1 MYYNMPFAQTDLGG
15 GNQGK
20 QPSLFGSMDG
30 GNDRAT
36 SRKYLARAFGNMN
49 NTGLGTSPLLYSK
62 NVLGP
67 FRTAYNA
74 GDVITNNN
82 EPTNIKYGALSNQVG
97 GNNLSR
103 LQVRG
108 DGNSG
113 QNGKAMY
120 SGNPKFV
127 HAGSD
132 YIRFKK
138 LQALNR
144 NFNDTGFG
152 GANNHQE
159 QHAINRV
166 RK

>member
-1 MYYNMPFAQTDLGG
+1 MLFDKNSLGG
-15 GNQGK
+15 KSNIG
-20 QPSLFGSMDG
+20 QPMLHGSMDG
-30 GNDRAT
+30 WNDRAV
-36 SRKYLARAFGNMN
+36 SRKYLARAFGNMYN
-49 NTGLGTSPLLYSK
+49 SGLSSSPLLYTN

-74 GDVITNNN
+74 GDVITNENV
-82 EPTNIKYGALSNQVG
+82 PTNIIYGRESNQVS

-108 DGNSG
+108 DGISG
-113 QNGKAMY
+113 QNGSAMY

-138 LQALNR
+138 LQALNK
-144 NFNDTGFG
+144 NFNDWTYG
-152 GANNHQE
+152 GANNSQA

>member
-1 MYYNMPFAQTDLGG
+1 M
-15 GNQGK
+15 
-20 QPSLFGSMDG
+20 S
-30 GNDRAT
+30 
-36 SRKYLARAFGNMN
+36 
-49 NTGLGTSPLLYSK
+49 
-62 NVLGP
+62 
-67 FRTAYNA
+67 
-74 GDVITNNN
+74 
-82 EPTNIKYGALSNQVG
+82 

-108 DGNSG
+108 DGISG

-138 LQALNR
+138 LQALNK
-144 NFNDTGFG
+144 NFNDWTYG
-152 GANNHQE
+152 GANNSQA

>member
-1 MYYNMPFAQTDLGG
+1 MLFDKNTLGG
-15 GNQGK
+15 KSNIG
-20 QPSLFGSMDG
+20 QPLIHGSMDG
-30 GNDRAT
+30 GNDRAL
-36 SRKYLARAFGNMN
+36 SRKYLSRAFGNMYN
-49 NTGLGTSPLLYSK
+49 SGLSSSPLLYTK

-74 GDVITNNN
+74 GDVITNENVA
-82 EPTNIKYGALSNQVG
+82 TNIAYGRESNQVG

-103 LQVRG
+103 LQVSR
-108 DGNSG
+108 DGISG
-113 QNGKAMY
+113 QNGTAMY
-120 SGNPKFV
+120 SGNTKFV

-138 LQALNR
+138 LQALNK
-144 NFNDTGFG
+144 NFSDWSYG
-152 GANNHQE
+152 GANNSQA

>member
-1 MYYNMPFAQTDLGG
+1 MIFDKNSLGG
-15 GNQGK
+15 KANIG
-20 QPSLFGSMDG
+20 QPMLYGSIDG
-30 GNDRAT
+30 GNDRAL
-36 SRKYLARAFGNMN
+36 SRKYLSRAFGNMYN
-49 NTGLGTSPLLYSK
+49 SGLASSPLLYK
-62 NVLGP
+62 KDILGP

-74 GDVITNNN
+74 GDVITNANV
-82 EPTNIKYGALSNQVG
+82 PTNIIYGREANQVG

-108 DGNSG
+108 DGTSG
-113 QNGKAMY
+113 QNGIAMY
-120 SGNPKFV
+120 SGNTKFV

-138 LQALNR
+138 LQALNK
-144 NFNDTGFG
+144 NFNDWTYG
-152 GANNHQE
+152 GSNNSQA